1 MQARL
6 SLAIVAGLVGLVA
19 LTAPPSA
26 PAEDAPLSAAELG
39 ESLFFDPN
47 FSVNRTMACATCHDP
62 DRAFTD
68 GRETPATGMV
78 SLGDDG
84 HSMGVRNTP
93 MATYALTSPPFHFDD
108 AIKEYVGG
116 EFLDGR
122 AATLADQ
129 AIGPPL
135 NPVEMM
141 MPDANAVVA
150 RIKENSDYVADF
162 KRLFGDD
169 VFERASDTA
178 PDTPAAFAAF
188 GQAIEAFERTDQ
200 FAPFDSKYDR
210 FLRGDY
216 DLTVLEDLGRTLF
229 FSNNNV
235 NCSSCHKLKR
245 EDAPREP
252 FTNHQYRN
260 IGVPRNPGLL
270 ALGQVSPDYI
280 DHGLLENPQ
289 VSDPAM
295 DGKFRTPSLRNV
307 AVTGP
312 YMHNG
317 VFSDLRTVIEF
328 YDKYNNPER
337 KLNPETGKPW
347 AEAEVP
353 ATVDLDELRAKAM
366 SDRKVDAL
374 VAFLKTL
381 TDKRYEPLLEDQNQA
396 QDFGNGGVSVKQFC
410 AKQLIRHSGS
420 FDILVP
426 VLASVGA
433 FG

>member
-1 MQARL
+1 MTPRL
-6 SLAIVAGLVGLVA
+6 SLMIVATLAGLVVLAAPPPA
-19 LTAPPSA
+19 LT
-26 PAEDAPLSAAELG
+26 EGAPLTEADLG
-39 ESLFFDPN
+39 EQLFFDPN
-47 FSVNRTMACATCHDP
+47 FSINRTMACATCHDP

-68 GRETPATGMV
+68 GRETPATGIV

-84 HSMGVRNTP
+84 HALGVRNAP
-93 MATYALTSPPFHFDD
+93 MVTYALTAPPFHFDETL
-108 AIKEYVGG
+108 KEYVGG
-116 EFLDGR
+116 QFLDGR
-122 AATLADQ
+122 ATTLANQ
-129 AIGPPL
+129 AIAPTL

-141 MPDANAVVA
+141 MPDAASVEA
-150 RIKENSDYVADF
+150 RIKENPDYVADF
-162 KRLFGDD
+162 KQLFGADI
-169 VFERASDTA
+169 FERSSDAT
-178 PDTPAAFAAF
+178 PDTPAAFTAF
-188 GQAIEAFERTDQ
+188 GRAIEAFERTAQ

-235 NCSSCHKLKR
+235 NCANCHRLKR
-245 EDAPREP
+245 EDAPFEP

-260 IGVPRNPGLL
+260 IGVPRNPALL

-328 YDKYNNPER
+328 YDKFNNPDR

-347 AEAEVP
+347 ADPEVP
-353 ATVDLDELRAKAM
+353 GTVDLEELRAKAL
-366 SDRKVDAL
+366 SDRKIDAL
-374 VAFLKTL
+374 VAFLETL
-381 TDKRYEPLLEDQNQA
+381 TDKRYEPLLNNQN
-396 QDFGNGGVSVKQFC
+396 
-410 AKQLIRHSGS
+410 
-420 FDILVP
+420 
-426 VLASVGA
+426 
-433 FG
+433 